1 MTGFEAIAH
10 HNGWV
15 MAAFGAIIV
24 FSGLAV
30 LSFVI
35 SQLSKLFSLFEGKPK
50 ASAVE
55 IITEKST
62 PAEPPPKPAAEAPF
76 DDPNTLVQTVGALAA
91 ELDQPFQLAELY
103 RRCREKDVPHP
114 HLSLSSLQ
122 RQGYLVFQGEGAFTW
137 KSEHA
142 STKEG

>member
-1 MTGFEAIAH
+1 LTGFEAIAH

-62 PAEPPPKPAAEAPF
+62 PAEPPAKAAAEAPF
-76 DDPNTLVQTVGALAA
+76 DDTNTLVQTVGALAA